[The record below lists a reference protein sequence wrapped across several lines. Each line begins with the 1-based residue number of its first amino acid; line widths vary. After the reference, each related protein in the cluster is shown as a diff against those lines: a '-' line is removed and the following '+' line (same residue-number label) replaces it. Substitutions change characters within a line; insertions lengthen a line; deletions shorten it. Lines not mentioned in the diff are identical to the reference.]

1 MMSWQVDATLTG
13 SMGVALLLLA
23 FLLNLAKVLRSD
35 EWPYLGLNVVGAGL
49 ACYSSYLIQFMPFV
63 VLEGAWTTLAL
74 VGIVRKLRKPAA
86 SQCVPASRRRCFSFS
101 CCAFWFSGSSRR
113 RCAPRHR
120 QRERHTGW
128 AGSRPRRKKTACR
141 TSTRFGKGWG
151 SLDTA
156 RDAT

>member
-1 MMSWQVDATLTG
+1 MMSWHVDATLTG

-63 VLEGAWTTLAL
+63 VLEGAWTTVAL

-86 SQCVPASRRRCFSFS
+86 SQ
-101 CCAFWFSGSSRR
+101 
-113 RCAPRHR
+113 
-120 QRERHTGW
+120 
-128 AGSRPRRKKTACR
+128 
-141 TSTRFGKGWG
+141 
-151 SLDTA
+151 
-156 RDAT
+156 